1 MDNMKDRPIVATCHY
16 CKLRVKANELMLHI
30 VEQHLEKENPE
41 EEGGGE
47 NKEIEKLKKEGGE

>member
-1 MDNMKDRPIVATCHY
+1 MATCHY